1 VANIEAARQETAVL
15 YSEMQEAGR
24 HLVIC
29 MPTDPKALVD
39 LLMYMER
46 HFSILP
52 QEING
57 QRSWGL
63 LGGMARGR
71 PRDFRRQ
78 PITAASLGGAL
89 KHCIESTGVVTTSTA
104 SQVRVSE
111 TAA

>member
-57 QRSWGL
+57 RSL
-63 LGGMARGR
+63 AFFMLHTVRLSLRGIAKYGKSG
-71 PRDFRRQ
+71 PQ
-78 PITAASLGGAL
+78 
-89 KHCIESTGVVTTSTA
+89 
-104 SQVRVSE
+104 
-111 TAA
+111 